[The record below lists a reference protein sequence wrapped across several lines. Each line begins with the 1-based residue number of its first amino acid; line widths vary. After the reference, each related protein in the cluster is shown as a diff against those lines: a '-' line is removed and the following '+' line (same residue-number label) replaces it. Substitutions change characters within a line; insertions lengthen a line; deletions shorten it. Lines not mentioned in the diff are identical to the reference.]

1 MKIYLET
8 TFMEKQ
14 LYQPII
20 NRYPQFEFTF
30 NKDEDCEILIGV
42 FFDRDEI
49 YFDHF
54 KNLKWIMLFVAG
66 FDHLDLA
73 YLKKRQ
79 IMLTNGQTVY
89 DIQIAEDVVAK
100 MLFLNRQMGIYHD
113 QMKTHVWKHQAPH
126 YELYQQQVLI
136 LGAGS
141 IGQLIA
147 KRLKAFEMEII
158 GYKRTYENLDN
169 FDAII
174 TKKDELIKYYRSCDY
189 LIVCLP
195 LTKQTKNF
203 IDKKVFDL
211 LKPTAL
217 LINIAR
223 GDIIDQDALI
233 DALNQNKIRGA
244 ALDVTSPEPLPK
256 NHPLWDANHVF
267 ITPHNASASPM
278 MQQRRLDLI
287 CDQLDLFLTDKKIQF
302 IITRGQL

>member
-223 GDIIDQDALI
+223 G
-233 DALNQNKIRGA
+233 
-244 ALDVTSPEPLPK
+244 
-256 NHPLWDANHVF
+256 
-267 ITPHNASASPM
+267 
-278 MQQRRLDLI
+278 
-287 CDQLDLFLTDKKIQF
+287 
-302 IITRGQL
+302 